1 MTRVRSCPLLIAFV
15 LFALTPPAAHGQAYP
30 SRTVKIIVPLAA
42 GGLADTLARIAAQK
56 MAETSGQSVVV
67 ENRAGA
73 AGAVGTEAA
82 IKSPA
87 DGYTLFLGG
96 QGVNATLP
104 HLAQLSF
111 DPGKDL
117 VAIIQIAT
125 FPNLLVVNPALPVKT
140 VGELVS
146 YAKANPGK
154 LSYASQG
161 NGSSGH
167 LVAEQFKL
175 LTGIDMVHV
184 PYRGAAPAV
193 SDLIAGHVQVM
204 FDSVTLQMP
213 HLTAGKTRG
222 LAVMS
227 PERAKS
233 LPEVPT
239 MAEAGFADMAGGTW
253 FGLFAPTGTPR
264 AAIDWVNAETRKAFA
279 VPAIRDRYLSQAAL
293 LPLGSPEEFTAHVA
307 AEREKWGEVI
317 RKANIR
323 LE

>member
-1 MTRVRSCPLLIAFV
+1 MSMCHALIALA
-15 LFALTPPAAHGQAYP
+15 LFALASPPAHGQAYP
-30 SRTVKIIVPLAA
+30 SRTIKIIVPLAA
-42 GGLADTLARIAAQK
+42 GGLADTLARIAAQR
-56 MAETSGQSVVV
+56 MAETAGQSVVV

-82 IKSPA
+82 VRSPA

-96 QGVNATLP
+96 QGANATLP

-117 VAIIQIAT
+117 VAVIQIAT
-125 FPNLLVVNPALPVKT
+125 FPNLLVVNPDLPVKT
-140 VGELVS
+140 VAELVA

-167 LVAEQFKL
+167 LVAEQFKQ
-175 LTGIDMVHV
+175 LTGITVVHV

-213 HLTAGKTRG
+213 H
-222 LAVMS
+222 
-227 PERAKS
+227 
-233 LPEVPT
+233 
-239 MAEAGFADMAGGTW
+239 
-253 FGLFAPTGTPR
+253 
-264 AAIDWVNAETRKAFA
+264 
-279 VPAIRDRYLSQAAL
+279 
-293 LPLGSPEEFTAHVA
+293 
-307 AEREKWGEVI
+307 
-317 RKANIR
+317 
-323 LE
+323 